1 MAPRKAEKMKN
12 SHAEPRA
19 TMPTNRRSTLRRRPG
34 GTLRR
39 SPPTQQESQELPPPR
54 NTRLLSARD
63 YLRTR
68 DLSTSPNFVDVCDDI
83 QSFID
88 DLASAKEIFD
98 IKMYND
104 VRAMLR
110 VHGERLNERPGP
122 SLPLARTVAPP
133 ASSSSSP
140 SSPPSKVFTD
150 DLAYD
155 GPSSA
160 STVASPNSKLPM
172 LEEEEQQE
180 QHPYQEG
187 ELLTFEPRPFG
198 PKGPGYS
205 HPAPKEVMGF
215 DPVNGF
221 GRRSITSSEEEM
233 FPGTESAKKRVTDKG
248 FAQVDLSK
256 KSKKEGSRGQVVG
269 GGEKRESEDK
279 LVELVLKPM
288 VQEWVAESKR
298 DKGKGKAEEVEEPD
312 VVSER
317 ISPSRTSPVRGK
329 VRDGEVSYPDLVGSK
344 QASPTN
350 SKGSRTKATPQS
362 PNKQTS
368 PKKPTFP
375 KPSESTSPKRP
386 HDEGFIDPITL
397 SNKRIKFQQPEPEIL
412 PNEPAQDYVDDDIE
426 ARRVFGVDDSFNE
439 EAPTGEDNDKDG
451 MDMQIEEP
459 ADVHHSDFNAGSGT
473 IVTSAHQEEQ
483 DKAAVA
489 EPKAERSTF
498 SGLSRFAKRFLQPWR
513 VDHQP
518 KNEDH
523 RNAHQGFPVR
533 ESVPLTSQSQP
544 AGHLN
549 GYFPAKE
556 RSVEDT
562 HEPKDSN
569 DEEYIDED
577 TVFVPLAASETSPT
591 TPRSPKSEFL
601 AEIEREEAKEKLQD
615 KKPKT
620 KATSP
625 NQQPSYGS
633 PTPRFAVVPPTP
645 PTFTGSKGIGS
656 KEVKEVRGSTLPVPV
671 VMPLTPPPSKSSA
684 TKTRKEAAK
693 DTSNNE
699 ASKKQSTAAA
709 TLREAAR
716 KYRAAEA
723 AALKARGQRDAILKE
738 AKAEE
743 IKQKAS
749 QATARFKMA
758 EKQGGKARSSSSK
771 MDSRLPTP
779 PMSSPARTTTS
790 PKASAAQKSTPTSS
804 SSGPPYGHF
813 GLIPPEIANAPITYP
828 PPKHKHDDQK
838 QNKRRATIGGKSN
851 RDTRFYPGDPIF
863 LFGETRY
870 LTALKS
876 RQIEKDLASNDRDVQ
891 AEIDSRP
898 LFGMFA
904 RYRLPKPPVWWEAE
918 MERGRE
924 KVVKGRVQKTRR
936 KRGESNF

>member
-1 MAPRKAEKMKN
+1 
-12 SHAEPRA
+12 
-19 TMPTNRRSTLRRRPG
+19 MPTNRRSTLRRRPG

-39 SPPTQQESQELPPPR
+39 SSPAEQQSSATIPSIDD
-54 NTRLLSARD
+54 RLLSARD

-68 DLSTSPNFVDVCDDI
+68 DPCTNPNFVDVCDAI

-98 IKMYND
+98 TKMYND

-110 VHGERLNERPGP
+110 VHGERLNEGPRP
-122 SLPLARTVAPP
+122 SLPFTRTVAPP

-140 SSPPSKVFTD
+140 SSRPSKVFTD

-160 STVASPNSKLPM
+160 STVASPTLKLRM
-172 LEEEEQQE
+172 EEEEEQE
-180 QHPYQEG
+180 HPYQEG

-233 FPGTESAKKRVTDKG
+233 FPGTESAKKRVMDKG
-248 FAQVDLSK
+248 FAQVDFSN
-256 KSKKEGSRGQVVG
+256 KSKKGGSKGQVMG
-269 GGEKRESEDK
+269 GGGKPEAEDK

-298 DKGKGKAEEVEEPD
+298 DKGKGKAGEVEEPD

-329 VRDGEVSYPDLVGSK
+329 VRDGEVSYPDLVGDK
-344 QASPTN
+344 QASPTK
-350 SKGSRTKATPQS
+350 SKGSPTKAAPQS

-368 PKKPTFP
+368 PKKPTSP

-397 SNKRIKFQQPEPEIL
+397 SNKRIKFQEPEPEIL
-412 PNEPAQDYVDDDIE
+412 PNVSGQDYLDDDIE
-426 ARRVFGVDDSFNE
+426 ARRVFGVDDSFDE
-439 EAPTGEDNDKDG
+439 EAPTGEDNDEDE
-451 MDMQIEEP
+451 MDMQVEEP
-459 ADVHHSDFNAGSGT
+459 VDIHHSDFNAGSGT
-473 IVTSAHQEEQ
+473 IVTSVQEEE
-483 DKAAVA
+483 DNAAVA
-489 EPKAERSTF
+489 EPEAEKSTF
-498 SGLSRFAKRFLQPWR
+498 SGLSRFAKTFLQLWR

-518 KNEDH
+518 KNEEY
-523 RNAHQGFPVR
+523 RNAHQDFPVR

-544 AGHLN
+544 TGHLN
-549 GYFPAKE
+549 GHFRTEE
-556 RSVEDT
+556 RSVENT
-562 HEPKDSN
+562 QEPEDSN
-569 DEEYIDED
+569 DEEYLDED

-620 KATSP
+620 KAMSP
-625 NQQPSYGS
+625 KQQPSYGS
-633 PTPRFAVVPPTP
+633 PTPRFAFVPPTP
-645 PTFTGSKGIGS
+645 PNFTGSKGIGS
-656 KEVKEVRGSTLPVPV
+656 KEVEEVRGSTLPVPV
-671 VMPLTPPPSKSSA
+671 VMPLTPPPSKSSP
-684 TKTRKEAAK
+684 TTTTRKTGSRETTA
-693 DTSNNE
+693 NE
-699 ASKKQSTAAA
+699 ASKRQSTAAA
-709 TLREAAR
+709 TLREAAT
-716 KYRAAEA
+716 KYRAAEV
-723 AALKARGQRDAILKE
+723 AALKAREQRDAILKE

-749 QATARFKMA
+749 QATARFKIA
-758 EKQGGKARSSSSK
+758 EKQRGKAKSASSK
-771 MDSRLPTP
+771 MVSRLPTP
-779 PMSSPARTTTS
+779 PMSSPTRTTTS
-790 PKASAAQKSTPTSS
+790 PKASAAQKSTPPSS

-828 PPKHKHDDQK
+828 PPKDKHGDQK
-838 QNKRRATIGGKSN
+838 QNKRRATIGEKSN
-851 RDTRFYPGDPIF
+851 KDNKFYPGDPIF

-876 RQIEKDLASNDRDVQ
+876 RQIEKDLSSNDKDVQ

-936 KRGESNF
+936 KRGESNFWCG